1 MSKSDLKKEI
11 PIFPLSNVIF
21 FPKTTLPLNIFEK
34 RYLQM
39 VNDSVSE
46 NRLIGMV
53 QPKLVTKDNS
63 SNRAEIFTIG
73 CVGKISSFNETD
85 DGRIILTLNGI
96 SRFKVEKELEV
107 NKLYRK
113 FLVNY
118 DFFKEDNLENKS
130 INQNLNDLFNKIK
143 IVFKKQ
149 GLELDWKEIGDF
161 EIEELINTIS
171 MIAPFTSEEKQ
182 TLLEAINLHQRVET
196 LKKIVEIYLV
206 DDYQSIT
213 VQ

>member
-1 MSKSDLKKEI
+1 MSKSGLKKEI

-39 VNDSVSE
+39 VNDSISDD
-46 NRLIGMV
+46 RLIGMI
-53 QPKLVTKDNS
+53 QPKLSLKDNNS
-63 SNRAEIFTIG
+63 DKTEIFTVG

-96 SRFKVEKELEV
+96 SRFKIEKELDID
-107 NKLYRK
+107 KLYRK

-118 DFFKEDNLENKS
+118 DLFKEDNITNKS
-130 INQNLNDLFNKIK
+130 MNLNLDDLFNKIK
-143 IVFKKQ
+143 IIFKRQ
-149 GLELDWKEIGDF
+149 GLELDWKEIKDF

-182 TLLEAINLHQRVET
+182 TLLEAINLNQRVEI

>member
-53 QPKLVTKDNS
+53 QPKLVYSKIIVPI
-63 SNRAEIFTIG
+63 RAEIFTIG

-96 SRFKVEKELEV
+96 SRFKVEKEL
-107 NKLYRK
+107 
-113 FLVNY
+113 
-118 DFFKEDNLENKS
+118 DS
-130 INQNLNDLFNKIK
+130 
-143 IVFKKQ
+143 KQ
-149 GLELDWKEIGDF
+149 I
-161 EIEELINTIS
+161 I
-171 MIAPFTSEEKQ
+171 
-182 TLLEAINLHQRVET
+182 
-196 LKKIVEIYLV
+196 
-206 DDYQSIT
+206 
-213 VQ
+213 

>member
-63 SNRAEIFTIG
+63 SNRTEIFTIG

-171 MIAPFTSEEKQ
+171 MIASFTSEEKQ

>member
-1 MSKSDLKKEI
+1 
-11 PIFPLSNVIF
+11 
-21 FPKTTLPLNIFEK
+21 
-34 RYLQM
+34 M

-63 SNRAEIFTIG
+63 SNRTEIFTIG